1 MHSDP
6 LANYERQLYSD
17 YEAYLLRSAQRKKS
31 PSKVFRLFK
40 FFTLYI
46 LLSGSIFTV
55 LVGALN
61 FSAYSARVVHWI
73 NPESIIAITKD
84 IQSVI
89 STSSIEIHASEE
101 ESESRLESREIIEE
115 KIKNTDP
122 SLLFSRSYEA
132 ERLLD
137 NIPKGG
143 LATPKF
149 EITPYE
155 NRIII
160 PKLGK
165 NIPLLDVYHDLD
177 ANYIEMHEIFMEE
190 LRK

>member
-17 YEAYLLRSAQRKKS
+17 YEAYLLRSAQSKKS
-31 PSKVFRLFK
+31 PSKVFRLFE

-115 KIKNTDP
+115 KITNPLGDP
-122 SLLFSRSYEA
+122 VVKRYARGKFLG
-132 ERLLD
+132 
-137 NIPKGG
+137 KGG
-143 LATPKF
+143 FAKCYEFTHTATGRKF
-149 EITPYE
+149 AAK
-155 NRIII
+155 IIEKASLTRSKAKEKVLN
-160 PKLGK
+160 P
-165 NIPLLDVYHDLD
+165 
-177 ANYIEMHEIFMEE
+177 
-190 LRK
+190 

>member
-1 MHSDP
+1 MHTDP
-6 LANYERQLYSD
+6 LSDYERQLYSD
-17 YEAYLLRSAQRKKS
+17 YEAYLLRSASHKKS
-31 PSKVFRLFK
+31 PSKAYRLFK

-46 LLSGSIFTV
+46 ILSSSIFTV
-55 LVGALN
+55 LIGILN
-61 FSAYSARVVHWI
+61 FSAYSARVIHWI
-73 NPESIIAITKD
+73 NPESIIALTKD

-89 STSSIEIHASEE
+89 STSSIEVHASEE
-101 ESESRLESREIIEE
+101 ESEARIESREIIEE
-115 KIKNTDP
+115 KIKNSDP
-122 SLLFSRSYEA
+122 SLLFSRSYEP

-137 NIPKGG
+137 NIPKSG
-143 LATPKF
+143 LATAKF
-149 EITPYE
+149 EVTPYE

-177 ANYIEMHEIFMEE
+177 ANYIEMHKIFMEE

>member
-1 MHSDP
+1 MRTLTLSKSGY
-6 LANYERQLYSD
+6 NKI
-17 YEAYLLRSAQRKKS
+17 RSHHKELKAADVESSLKPIPPGEWCFLSYQMENWVCFVNSMVEDKFSSVHILSEISEKTMTTFSPKK
-31 PSKVFRLFK
+31 F
-40 FFTLYI
+40 
-46 LLSGSIFTV
+46 
-55 LVGALN
+55 
-61 FSAYSARVVHWI
+61 
-73 NPESIIAITKD
+73 
-84 IQSVI
+84 
-89 STSSIEIHASEE
+89 
-101 ESESRLESREIIEE
+101 IEE

-177 ANYIEMHEIFMEE
+177 ANYIEMHKIFMEE